1 MVLVMLLL
9 LLFSLEWQRNVQF
22 IMYCKVLYF
31 MCSTTNA
38 IYKMKGLYEDLK
50 RPFVCNIISVGDLSD
65 VNKDNNV
72 SYSEK

>member
-1 MVLVMLLL
+1 
-9 LLFSLEWQRNVQF
+9 
-22 IMYCKVLYF
+22 